1 VGKRLALG
9 FFVLALCAGWPVIMP
24 PAIAAESDASA
35 GASGAGGDLAT
46 IVHRLQRHYQETS
59 SFDANF
65 TESIASAGGARRDR
79 SGTLKYRR
87 PGRMRWD
94 FAPPQE
100 ETIVSDGTTLYVYE
114 PDLNQVVEAPLEHA
128 FRTSAP
134 AALLLGMGDI
144 ERDFVASMPSAPAT
158 DHLVHLALKGR
169 ADGTRVAL
177 ALDPATYDIRDLTV
191 ADELGNV
198 TRLVFSG
205 LRMNIS
211 LDDALFRFKA
221 PDGADV
227 VTAPASP

>member
-1 VGKRLALG
+1 L
-9 FFVLALCAGWPVIMP
+9 VLVLCAGWLAMAP
-24 PAIAAESDASA
+24 PAIAAEPDSSA
-35 GASGAGGDLAT
+35 GASGASDLAT
-46 IVHRLQRHYQETS
+46 VVARLQRHYQETR
-59 SFDANF
+59 SFDAKFN
-65 TESIASAGGARRDR
+65 ESIASAGGARSER
-79 SGTLKYRR
+79 SGMIKYRK

-100 ETIVSDGTTLYVYE
+100 ETIVSDGTMLYVYE

-134 AALLLGMGDI
+134 AALLLGMPI
-144 ERDFVASMPSAPAT
+144 APPA
-158 DHLVHLALKGR
+158 DNLVHLALKGR

-177 ALDPATYDIRDLTV
+177 GLDPATYDIRDLTV
-191 ADELGNV
+191 TDTLGNV
-198 TRLVFSG
+198 TRLVFSD

-211 LDDALFRFKA
+211 LDDALFRFKV

>member
-1 VGKRLALG
+1 L
-9 FFVLALCAGWPVIMP
+9 VLVLCAGWLAMAP
-24 PAIAAESDASA
+24 PAIAAEPDSSA
-35 GASGAGGDLAT
+35 GASGASDLAT
-46 IVHRLQRHYQETS
+46 VVARLQRHYQETR
-59 SFDANF
+59 SFDAKFN
-65 TESIASAGGARRDR
+65 ESIASAGGARSER
-79 SGTLKYRR
+79 SGMIKYRK

-100 ETIVSDGTTLYVYE
+100 ETIVSDGTMLYVYE

-144 ERDFVASMPSAPAT
+144 ERDFVASMPIAPPA
-158 DHLVHLALKGR
+158 DNLVHLALKGR

-177 ALDPATYDIRDLTV
+177 GLDPATYDIRDLTV
-191 ADELGNV
+191 TDTLGNV
-198 TRLVFSG
+198 TRLVFSD

-211 LDDALFRFKA
+211 LDDALFRFKV